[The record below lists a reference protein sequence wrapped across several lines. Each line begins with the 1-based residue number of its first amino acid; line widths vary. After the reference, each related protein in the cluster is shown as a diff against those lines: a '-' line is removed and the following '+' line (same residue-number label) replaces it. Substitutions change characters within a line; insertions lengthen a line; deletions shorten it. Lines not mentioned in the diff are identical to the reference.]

1 MAEEYEMS
9 KRPFTLTCPECGGAL
24 GPATGE
30 PVPRYVCHVGHSLT
44 WPALVDAQL
53 TRIEFQLCAALV
65 QVKERAEL
73 CRQLAET
80 GEIGADTAERMIAEA
95 LARAEKLK
103 ELLSSTWSTIPPGA
117 RPPD

>member
-1 MAEEYEMS
+1 MAEDYQIS

-24 GPATGE
+24 SPPTGG
-30 PVPRYVCHVGHSLT
+30 PVPRYVCHIGHSLT

-53 TRIEFQLCAALV
+53 ARTEFQLCTALV

-73 CRQLAET
+73 CRQLAVAD
-80 GEIGADTAERMIAEA
+80 EIDNDTAERLIAEA

-103 ELLSSTWSTIPPGA
+103 ELLSSTWSTIPPRA
-117 RPPD
+117 DPPP

>member
-9 KRPFTLTCPECGGAL
+9 KRPFTLTCPECG
-24 GPATGE
+24 
-30 PVPRYVCHVGHSLT
+30 
-44 WPALVDAQL
+44 
-53 TRIEFQLCAALV
+53 AALV

-80 GEIGADTAERMIAEA
+80 GEIGADTAERLIAEA

-103 ELLSSTWSTIPPGA
+103 ALLSSTWSTIPPGA